1 MWLGALP
8 VPTLGTKLDN
18 EDSLWFGVPIFE
30 YTSCVCGTNVDIFG
44 THGLS
49 CWSSACRILR
59 TAVNKMICRV
69 LVSGVCLRF
78 WSLWACAVMMVRGLL
93 T

>member
-18 EDSLWFGVPIFE
+18 EDSPWFGVPFFE
-30 YTSCVCGTNVDIFG
+30 HTSVCGTNVDVFE
-44 THGLS
+44 THSLS
-49 CWSSACRILR
+49 CWRSACCILR
-59 TAVNKMICRV
+59 AAVNKMICCA

-93 T
+93 A